1 MTSCMAASA
10 SASVRSSRSTTLAM
24 ASLIIGRRL
33 ERQEVAEQVFARP
46 SQDGLRMKLHPFHS
60 QGPVAQAH
68 DLALGG
74 LGRDLQAGRQRLPF
88 NDQRVIARRFKR
100 VRQVLEDRLAVVL
113 DLGRLPVHQ
122 ALSTDHVAAE
132 GFADA
137 LVTQAHAQDRHGPG
151 EITIREGLSAA
162 ISSTVIASLRTT
174 RTSSPSSPRYWT
186 RL

>member
-74 LGRDLQAGRQRLPF
+74 
-88 NDQRVIARRFKR
+88 
-100 VRQVLEDRLAVVL
+100 
-113 DLGRLPVHQ
+113 
-122 ALSTDHVAAE
+122 
-132 GFADA
+132 
-137 LVTQAHAQDRHGPG
+137 HGPAPPDPG
-151 EITIREGLSAA
+151 CGRGAVSSRVHPDSAR
-162 ISSTVIASLRTT
+162 SEEH
-174 RTSSPSSPRYWT
+174 TSELQS
-186 RL
+186 RLHLVCRL